1 MLILIFFGYG
11 GIVDFKHSNQA
22 TQTKC
27 QQQSLLGAGLEIEV
41 IQRILMGR
49 TKPIVQYPSQH
60 LTEIVSKKTSV
71 NPISS
76 YVSYCSVYIHGLD
89 GLDVPWIET

>member
-1 MLILIFFGYG
+1 MLILIFFGYD
-11 GIVDFKHSNQA
+11 IVDFKHSNQA

-49 TKPIVQYPSQH
+49 TKPIVQYPSQR

-76 YVSYCSVYIHGLD
+76 YVSYCSVYLY